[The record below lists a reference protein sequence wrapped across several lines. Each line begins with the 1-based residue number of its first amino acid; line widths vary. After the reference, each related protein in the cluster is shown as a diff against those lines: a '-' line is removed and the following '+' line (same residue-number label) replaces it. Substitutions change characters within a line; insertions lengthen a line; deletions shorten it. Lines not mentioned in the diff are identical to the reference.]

1 MMNNRFR
8 QANREALIALGMY
21 GFFFL
26 WWTLFAFGLGSGD
39 PEHYSY
45 VFGMPA
51 WFFYSCV
58 VGYPVVT
65 FLLWVVIRIS
75 FTDMPLDAREN
86 GRESD
91 APRNAAP
98 SSSASGDREGA

>member
-1 MMNNRFR
+1 MQNKRFR
-8 QANREALIALGMY
+8 QADREALIALGVY

-45 VFGMPA
+45 VLGMPA

-58 VGYPVVT
+58 LGYPVVAV
-65 FLLWVVIRIS
+65 LLWVIIRIS
-75 FTDMPLDAREN
+75 FSDMPLDASLNTPDNKYNSMSKPE
-86 GRESD
+86 
-91 APRNAAP
+91 P
-98 SSSASGDREGA
+98 SVKTKDDR